1 MHPILARVR
10 HDLLKH
16 ALWCARDLR
25 GIERPLGSDLRALRR
40 SLLELPDGEGRP
52 VTART
57 LLRGLRGELGA
68 PAEAK
73 AGLDA
78 LAAFERAVGEA
89 EDAARALDPE
99 RPETQDLSGALSAV
113 LALEPAFAALLAR
126 YPT

>member
-40 SLLELPDGEGRP
+40 SLLELPDAEGRP
-52 VTART
+52 VTARV

-68 PAEAK
+68 PAESP
-73 AGLDA
+73 DVFD
-78 LAAFERAVGEA
+78 AFERAVGEA
-89 EDAARALDPE
+89 EDAARVLDPE
-99 RPETQDLSGALSAV
+99 RPAVEDLAVALSAV
-113 LALEPAFAALLAR
+113 LALEPAFAALAAR
-126 YPT
+126 FPS

>member
-25 GIERPLGSDLRALRR
+25 GIEQPLGSDLRALRR

-52 VTART
+52 VTARA

-68 PAEAK
+68 PA
-73 AGLDA
+73 DSVDVFD
-78 LAAFERAVGEA
+78 AFERAVGAA
-89 EDAARALDPE
+89 EDAARILDPE
-99 RPETQDLSGALSAV
+99 RPESQDLAVALSAV
-113 LALEPAFAALLAR
+113 LALEPAFAALVAR
-126 YPT
+126 FPS